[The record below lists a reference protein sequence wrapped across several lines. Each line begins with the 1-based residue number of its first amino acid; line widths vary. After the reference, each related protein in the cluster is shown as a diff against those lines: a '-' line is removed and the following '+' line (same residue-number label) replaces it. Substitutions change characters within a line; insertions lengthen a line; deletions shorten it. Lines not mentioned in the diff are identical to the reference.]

1 MAWSP
6 ILVPLLAL
14 AAGAPAGAAPT
25 APAAASAPAGD
36 VAARKQA
43 LDALVKEA
51 WEARLERSP
60 IFASMVGDKRGNDKV
75 DDFSLAAIDAELAS
89 NQQFRQRFGALDV
102 SGLPVQDQLNREI
115 MLHELDREIDSYRFK
130 DWEMPVN
137 QVSGIQILVPQLP
150 MFLTF
155 ETVKDYDDY
164 AARLEQVPRVFEQCT
179 THMRQG
185 MKDGLVPPRIL
196 LEKATKQTESLAAIP
211 PDKSPL
217 VTAPLAKLPKSI
229 AAADAERIKDRLT
242 SIVRDQ
248 VQPAY
253 VKLAKFLR
261 DEYLPK
267 GRTEPGVW
275 ALPDG
280 AARYAYAVAESTT
293 TKLTPD
299 QIHEIGLREVAT
311 LEKEMLGIAKR
322 QGFKDLASFQ
332 AHVKD
337 APKLKAGTREHIVEL
352 YRGYIKALEPELPKL
367 FGHLPKAGVVVEPV
381 ESFREKESP
390 DAEYSLGLPDGSRP
404 ARVVVN
410 TYDPEHR
417 SVVEIEATAY
427 HEGVPGHHLQLAM
440 AQELPTLPTF
450 RQYAHFTAFIEGWA
464 LYSERLARDFGFY
477 KDPYSDYGRL
487 QSEML
492 RAIRLVVDTG
502 FHAKHWSREQVVKFF
517 HDHSAI
523 DEISVQNETDRYI
536 AWPAQALAYKV
547 GQLKILELRDRAEKS
562 LGKKFDIRRFHDE
575 VIDSGALP
583 LDVLERRVDAWIA
596 AEKRV

>member
-1 MAWSP
+1 
-6 ILVPLLAL
+6 VPLLAL
-14 AAGAPAGAAPT
+14 SAGAAPAGTPPATPVT
-25 APAAASAPAGD
+25 APAAAGD
-36 VAARKQA
+36 VAARKKA
-43 LDALVKEA
+43 LDDLVKEA
-51 WEARLERSP
+51 WEGRLQRSP
-60 IFASMVGDKRGNDKV
+60 IFASMVGDKRWNDKV
-75 DDFSLAAIDAELAS
+75 DDFSLAAIDAELAV
-89 NQQFRQRFGALDV
+89 NKNLRERFTALDV
-102 SGLPVQDQLNREI
+102 TGLPVQDQLDREI
-115 MLHELDREIDSYRFK
+115 MLHELDRNIEGYRFK

-150 MFLTF
+150 MFLSF
-155 ETVKDYDDY
+155 ETVKDFDDY
-164 AARLEQVPRVFEQCT
+164 AARLEQVPRVFEQCV

-196 LEKATKQTESLAAIP
+196 LEKSTTQTESLAALP
-211 PDKSPL
+211 PEKSPL
-217 VTAPLAKLPKSI
+217 VAGPLAKMPKSI
-229 AAADAERIKDRLT
+229 GPADAERIKARLIT
-242 SIVRDQ
+242 IVREQ

-253 VKLAKFLR
+253 VRLAKFLR

-267 GRTEPGVW
+267 GLAEPGVW

-280 AARYAYAVAESTT
+280 AARYAFAVAESTT

-299 QIHEIGLREVAT
+299 QIHDIGLREVAT
-311 LEKEMLGIAKR
+311 IEKEMLAIGKR
-322 QGFKDLASFQ
+322 LGFKDLKSFQ
-332 AHVKD
+332 EHVRD
-337 APKLKAGTREHIVEL
+337 DPKLRAGSRDRIVDL
-352 YRGYIKALEPELPKL
+352 YKGYIAALQPELPKF
-367 FGHLPKAGVVVEPV
+367 FGHLPKAAVIVEPV
-381 ESFREKESP
+381 EAFREKESP
-390 DAEYSLGLPDGSRP
+390 DAEYSIGLPDGSRP

-440 AQELPTLPTF
+440 AQELPALPPF

-464 LYSERLARDFGFY
+464 LYSERLARDVGFY

-502 FHAKHWSREQVVKFF
+502 FHAKKWSRAQVVKFF

-547 GQLKILELRDRAEKS
+547 GQLKILELRDRAEKT
-562 LGKKFDIRRFHDE
+562 LGKRFDIRRFHDE

-583 LDVLERRVDAWIA
+583 LDVLERRVNAWIA